1 MSTNEQQ
8 ARTKEESLQDNIREA
23 RNNNL
28 IKRKELK
35 DAQSEIYEAKRSE
48 QSAKM
53 LADASRYEQLRLAKE
68 EEKREFE
75 KALVK
80 CRQEHESIVNMER
93 EQHRKEME
101 FRNTQIAELMKD
113 IDRTRKR
120 NEATLESI

>member
-1 MSTNEQQ
+1 MASNEQQ

-35 DAQSEIYEAKRSE
+35 DAQSEVYEAKRSE